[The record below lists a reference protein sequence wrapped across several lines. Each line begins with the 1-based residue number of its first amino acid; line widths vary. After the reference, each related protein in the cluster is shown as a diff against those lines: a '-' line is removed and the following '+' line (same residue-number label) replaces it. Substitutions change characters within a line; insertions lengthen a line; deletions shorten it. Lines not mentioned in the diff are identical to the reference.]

1 MDQSLSIWVLIVL
14 SLITANLPFFVEKP
28 LLVLPW
34 SARGEAPRPAWLQLL
49 SGVAFLAVVTALGL
63 GIYSLIGRSSG
74 LSSMPA
80 MVGKVALALVVAA
93 AVFYFPAWRAR
104 GRNVHKSFFFR
115 LLEVCA
121 FYGIVGALGF
131 AFEASIG
138 NPFSQ
143 TWVFYTITFALFL
156 VLAYPGY
163 VYRYLMRHPKGKFE

>member
-1 MDQSLSIWVLIVL
+1 MDQSLSIWVLVVL
-14 SLITANLPFFVEKP
+14 ALITANLPFFVEKP

-34 SARGEAPRPAWLQLL
+34 SIPGQAPHPAWLQLL
-49 SGVAFLAVVTALGL
+49 GGVAYLAVVVALGL
-63 GIYSLIGRSSG
+63 GIYSVIGHSSA
-74 LSSMPA
+74 LSSKPA
-80 MVGKVALALVVAA
+80 LLGKVALVLALAA

-104 GRNVHKSFFFR
+104 GQKTHKSFFSR

-131 AFEASIG
+131 GFEASIG

-156 VLAYPGY
+156 VLAYPGF

>member
-1 MDQSLSIWVLIVL
+1 MDQSLSIWVLMAL
-14 SLITANLPFFVEKP
+14 ALITANLPFLVEKP

-34 SARGEAPRPAWLQLL
+34 SGSAQASRPAWLQFILGL
-49 SGVAFLAVVTALGL
+49 AYLAVVVGLGL

-74 LSSMPA
+74 LNSTTA
-80 MVGKVALALVVAA
+80 MLGKLVLALALAG
-93 AVFYFPAWRAR
+93 AVFALPAWSVR
-104 GRNVHKSFFFR
+104 GRKVHKSFFSR
-115 LLEVCA
+115 LLEVCV

-156 VLAYPGY
+156 VLAYPGF